1 MIIGIPKEVKIH
13 ESRVGLMPAAV
24 NELTQRGHLV
34 MVETNAGIGVDIQD
48 ADYTRVGATIVP
60 DAESIFA
67 KADMIIKVKDPV
79 KSECRM
85 LREGQILFTYLH
97 LAALP
102 VETEL
107 LMASGCTAIAYE
119 TVTDNHGRLPLL
131 APMSE
136 VAGRMAIQAGA
147 HALEKVRGGR
157 GILLG
162 GVPGVAPADVTVLG
176 GGVVGSNAI
185 RMAVGLEA
193 NVTVLDKSLD
203 RLRALNQQYGSKLKT
218 IYATR
223 DAIYEHILN
232 SSLIIGAALVP
243 GDAAPKLVTREMLK
257 EMRKGAVMVDVS
269 IDQGGCFE
277 TSLPTTH
284 EAPTFIIDDIVHYC
298 VTNMP
303 GAVPR
308 TSTLALGNATL
319 PFVIQLADNGLN
331 ALRTDINLKNGLNVY
346 QGNITCAAVA
356 KALQKEYVPF

>member
-1 MIIGIPKEVKIH
+1 
-13 ESRVGLMPAAV
+13 
-24 NELTQRGHLV
+24 
-34 MVETNAGIGVDIQD
+34 
-48 ADYTRVGATIVP
+48 
-60 DAESIFA
+60 
-67 KADMIIKVKDPV
+67 
-79 KSECRM
+79 
-85 LREGQILFTYLH
+85 
-97 LAALP
+97 
-102 VETEL
+102 
-107 LMASGCTAIAYE
+107 
-119 TVTDNHGRLPLL
+119 
-131 APMSE
+131 MSE